1 MAKAIAKPAISA
13 EQKQKNKKQ
22 LRIQIKRHW
31 MLYLFLLP
39 CIVWLLVFCYAPM
52 AGIVLAF
59 KNYRFDLGIFGSE
72 WAGLKHFRKFVT
84 SPEFWMTIKNTLVIT
99 SLKLVVCF
107 PAPIILALLLNEVK
121 AERFKKTVQT
131 LSYLPNF
138 VSWVVVVQLMTTIFT
153 PYGGIFNDIRQMM
166 GKEAI
171 FVMGEKNAFLPLVIF
186 SDLWKNVGWGSI
198 VYLAAITGVDQELYE
213 AASIDGAGRWKCTL
227 HITIPEISVTIG
239 IMFIMAVGGMLN
251 AGYDQ
256 ILLLQQPAN
265 NQISQ
270 VLDTYAIDAM
280 APGYENYSDF
290 SEWAFDDVKEKEYT
304 ERAFFADTEEE
315 ARQIILDYQE
325 YLKTNNGGEMEKFL
339 DYMTEQSKTRDDFA
353 Y

>member
-1 MAKAIAKPAISA
+1 MAKAITKPAISA

-39 CIVWLLVFCYAPM
+39 CIIWLLVFCYAPM

-99 SLKLVVCF
+99 SLKLVICF

-171 FVMGEKNAFLPLVIF
+171 FVMGEKNAFLPLVVF
-186 SDLWKNVGWGSI
+186 SDLWKNVGWA
-198 VYLAAITGVDQELYE
+198 LLYIWQRLPVLTRDYTKRRQSM
-213 AASIDGAGRWKCTL
+213 ARDVGNVPG
-227 HITIPEISVTIG
+227 ISQSLKFPLRLV

-270 VLDTYAIDAM
+270 VLDTYIIQTGIRYGKFEYATAI
-280 APGYENYSDF
+280 GLFKSVF
-290 SEWAFDDVKEKEYT
+290 SLIMVQVRT
-304 ERAFFADTEEE
+304 T
-315 ARQIILDYQE
+315 
-325 YLKTNNGGEMEKFL
+325 
-339 DYMTEQSKTRDDFA
+339 
-353 Y
+353 

>member
-1 MAKAIAKPAISA
+1 MAKAIAKPAINA

-270 VLDTYAIDAM
+270 VLDTYIIQTGIRYGKFEYATAIGLFKSVFSLIMVA
-280 APGYENYSDF
+280 GTNYLTQKYA
-290 SEWAFDDVKEKEYT
+290 EVGLW
-304 ERAFFADTEEE
+304 
-315 ARQIILDYQE
+315 
-325 YLKTNNGGEMEKFL
+325 
-339 DYMTEQSKTRDDFA
+339 
-353 Y
+353 

>member
-153 PYGGIFNDIRQMM
+153 PYGGIFN
-166 GKEAI
+166 
-171 FVMGEKNAFLPLVIF
+171 
-186 SDLWKNVGWGSI
+186 LWKNVGWGSI
-198 VYLAAITGVDQELYE
+198 VYLAAITGVDQGLYE
-213 AASIDGAGRWKCTL
+213 AAAIDGAGRWKCTW

-270 VLDTYAIDAM
+270 VLDTYIIQTGIRYGKFEYATAIGLFKSVFSLIMVA
-280 APGYENYSDF
+280 GTNYLTQKYA
-290 SEWAFDDVKEKEYT
+290 EVGLW
-304 ERAFFADTEEE
+304 
-315 ARQIILDYQE
+315 
-325 YLKTNNGGEMEKFL
+325 
-339 DYMTEQSKTRDDFA
+339 
-353 Y
+353 

>member
-213 AASIDGAGRWKCTL
+213 AASIDGAGRCD
-227 HITIPEISVTIG
+227 ITMTWQGTRTELPEFG
-239 IMFIMAVGGMLN
+239 
-251 AGYDQ
+251 
-256 ILLLQQPAN
+256 LLFPLRRELTEVSYLGLGPRETTADQQPAN

-270 VLDTYAIDAM
+270 VLDTYIIQTGIRYGKFEYATAIGLFKSVFSLIMVA
-280 APGYENYSDF
+280 GTNYLTQKYA
-290 SEWAFDDVKEKEYT
+290 EVGLW
-304 ERAFFADTEEE
+304 
-315 ARQIILDYQE
+315 
-325 YLKTNNGGEMEKFL
+325 
-339 DYMTEQSKTRDDFA
+339 
-353 Y
+353 

>member
-1 MAKAIAKPAISA
+1 MAKAITKPAISA

-84 SPEFWMTIKNTLVIT
+84 SPEFWMTIK
-99 SLKLVVCF
+99 
-107 PAPIILALLLNEVK
+107 
-121 AERFKKTVQT
+121 TVQT

-198 VYLAAITGVDQELYE
+198 VYLAAITGVDQGLYE
-213 AASIDGAGRWKCTL
+213 AAAIDGAGRWKCTW

-270 VLDTYAIDAM
+270 VLDTYIIQTGIRYGKFEYATAIGLFKSVFSLIMVA
-280 APGYENYSDF
+280 GTNYLTQKYA
-290 SEWAFDDVKEKEYT
+290 EVGLW
-304 ERAFFADTEEE
+304 
-315 ARQIILDYQE
+315 
-325 YLKTNNGGEMEKFL
+325 
-339 DYMTEQSKTRDDFA
+339 
-353 Y
+353 

>member
-1 MAKAIAKPAISA
+1 MASLARERALCDG
-13 EQKQKNKKQ
+13 ERTE
-22 LRIQIKRHW
+22 LRSGSDPPYAIKRRGKHGKSNCKACHQRRAETEKQETTKDTNKTA
-31 MLYLFLLP
+31 LDALFVPPSLHRLAA
-39 CIVWLLVFCYAPM
+39 CI
-52 AGIVLAF
+52 
-59 KNYRFDLGIFGSE
+59 
-72 WAGLKHFRKFVT
+72 
-84 SPEFWMTIKNTLVIT
+84 
-99 SLKLVVCF
+99 
-107 PAPIILALLLNEVK
+107 LLNEVK

-186 SDLWKNVGWGSI
+186 SDLWQNVGWGSI
-198 VYLAAITGVDQELYE
+198 VYLAAITGVDQGLYE
-213 AASIDGAGRWKCTL
+213 AAAIDCAGRWKCTW

-270 VLDTYAIDAM
+270 VLDTYIIQTGIRYGKFEYATAIGLFKSVFSLIMVA
-280 APGYENYSDF
+280 GTNYLTQKYA
-290 SEWAFDDVKEKEYT
+290 EVGLW
-304 ERAFFADTEEE
+304 
-315 ARQIILDYQE
+315 
-325 YLKTNNGGEMEKFL
+325 
-339 DYMTEQSKTRDDFA
+339 
-353 Y
+353 